1 MSRKSAQLSLIRT
14 IDFPSIEV
22 EEKVKLTRFFKTIGE
37 FMEADIEVI
46 EVTALRVKVSRDRA
60 DVITIISKVLDKQK
74 QNEKERAKDKE

>member
-1 MSRKSAQLSLIRT
+1 MPRKSAQLSPIRT

-60 DVITIISKVLDKQK
+60 DVITIISKVLAKQK